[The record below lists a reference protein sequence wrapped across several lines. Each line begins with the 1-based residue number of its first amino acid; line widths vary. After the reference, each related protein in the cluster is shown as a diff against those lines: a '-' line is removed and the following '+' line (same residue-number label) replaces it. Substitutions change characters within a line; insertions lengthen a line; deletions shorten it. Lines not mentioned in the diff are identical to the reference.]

1 VLRLRE
7 LRQHQRLLVDFGVRT
22 TDHGPGVRPRPAA
35 FPGGA
40 ARVGDN
46 TAKLMGLHHVQLAM
60 PKGEEEA
67 AVRFYGAILGL
78 PQVEKPPELAPR
90 GGVWF
95 RDGDLEVHL
104 GVEEP
109 EFMPARKAHPAFLV
123 RNLSTLR
130 ERIETA
136 GYRVTDDVPLEGYH
150 RCHVRD
156 PFGNRLELVEPIEP

>member
-1 VLRLRE
+1 M
-7 LRQHQRLLVDFGVRT
+7 
-22 TDHGPGVRPRPAA
+22 
-35 FPGGA
+35 
-40 ARVGDN
+40 GDN
-46 TAKLMGLHHVQLAM
+46 SAKLLGLHHVQLAM

-78 PQVEKPPELAPR
+78 TQVDKPPELAPR

-123 RNLSTLR
+123 RNLATLR

-136 GYRVTDDVPLEGYH
+136 GYRVTDDVPLEGFY

-156 PFGNRLELVEPIEP
+156 PFGNRIELVEPVAS